1 MDMKTKTLAAFFA
14 ATLISHAAPEA
25 IFDGMSLD
33 GWKVNGTEVWTAVD
47 GVLTGKSNE
56 KKQGSILWTE
66 KEYTD
71 FVFECEF
78 KFEGKID
85 SGVFLRHE
93 NDQIQ
98 IGISGSLKRD
108 MTASPYIASK
118 RGYPVEAKGVAELL
132 KEGEWNTMKITA
144 KGPVYTVELNGK
156 EVMTYTSETAKDRGP
171 IGLQVHPGVNMTV
184 EYRKITLASL

>member
-1 MDMKTKTLAAFFA
+1 MKILACLLAASVF
-14 ATLISHAAPEA
+14 SHAAPEA
-25 IFDGMSLD
+25 IFDGKSLA
-33 GWKVNGTEVWTAVD
+33 GWKTSGADVWTVAD
-47 GVLTGKSNE
+47 GILTGTSND

-66 KEYTD
+66 KEYAD
-71 FVFECEF
+71 FVFSCEF
-78 KFEGKID
+78 RFAGKID

-98 IGISGSLKRD
+98 IGVSGSLKRD

-118 RGYPVEAKGVAELL
+118 KGYPVEAKGVAELL

-156 EVMTYTSETAKDRGP
+156 EVMSYTSDSAKEKGP
-171 IGLQVHPGVNMTV
+171 IGLQMHAGVAM
-184 EYRKITLASL
+184 KIEFRGITAE

>member
-1 MDMKTKTLAAFFA
+1 MKILAYLLATTL
-14 ATLISHAAPEA
+14 LCHAAPET
-25 IFDGMSLD
+25 IFDGKSLA
-33 GWKVNGTEVWTAVD
+33 GWKTNGADVWTAAD
-47 GVLTGKSNE
+47 GVLTGTSNP

-71 FVFECEF
+71 FVVSCEF
-78 KFEGKID
+78 RFEGRID
-85 SGVFLRHE
+85 SGIFLRHE

-118 RGYPVEAKGVAELL
+118 SGYPVEAKGVAELL

-156 EVMTYTSETAKDRGP
+156 EVMTYTSESAKDKGP
-171 IGLQVHPGVNMTV
+171 IGLQMHAGVVMKIDFRAITV
-184 EYRKITLASL
+184 EE

>member
-1 MDMKTKTLAAFFA
+1 MKSLAIFLAAA
-14 ATLISHAAPEA
+14 LISHAAPEA
-25 IFDGMSLD
+25 IFDGKSLN
-33 GWKVNGTEVWTAVD
+33 GWLVKGSDVWTVKD
-47 GVLTGKSNE
+47 GVLTGTSNE

-66 KEYTD
+66 KEYEN
-71 FVFECEF
+71 FVFGCEF

-118 RGYPVEAKGVAELL
+118 KGYPVEAKGIAELL

-144 KGPVYTVELNGK
+144 KGNVYSVELNGK
-156 EVMTYTSETAKDRGP
+156 EVMTYTSDSAKDKGP
-171 IGLQVHPGVNMTV
+171 IGLQMHPGVKMIIDFRNITV
-184 EYRKITLASL
+184 EG

>member
-1 MDMKTKTLAAFFA
+1 MKISILLTLLAA
-14 ATLISHAAPEA
+14 
-25 IFDGMSLD
+25 SLLSQAEPVSLFNGKD
-33 GWKVNGTEVWTAVD
+33 LTGWKVAGADCWKVID
-47 GVLTGKSNE
+47 GAMQGENDPA
-56 KKQGSILWTE
+56 KKGSILWTE
-66 KEYTD
+66 NEYSN
-71 FVFECEF
+71 FVFQCGF

-118 RGYPVEAKGVAELL
+118 RGYPVEAKGIAELL

-144 KGPVYTVELNGK
+144 KGPIYKVELNGK
-156 EVMTYTSETAKDRGP
+156 EVMTYTSETAKEKGP
-171 IGLQVHPGVNMTV
+171 VGLQVHPGKEMKAVF
-184 EYRKITLASL
+184 RDLTLEAL